1 MARRAAGLIDPTCCL
16 QYNRRLVY
24 SPPRAGPAMA
34 LESPTPVP
42 RNVRAL
48 AIIVAALL
56 IVLFTTSPAYRLS
69 APALPVPTSPGLA
82 AVAPAAPAPTMAP
95 RPALAAPPAAAALP
109 SEVPPQGQLATT
121 LDGYLNQLVSAGLF
135 QGVVLVAHDGQVL
148 LNRGY
153 GYADAEQRLPN
164 HALTRFQLASMTKPF
179 TALAIMQ
186 LQARG
191 LLGLQDSI
199 CRYLDDCPVAW
210 QPIVI
215 RQLLNHTAGLPNYTD
230 LAEFNDTQVQPAT
243 PAELLQRFR
252 DMPLLFTPGS
262 RYMYENSDY
271 VLLGMVIERV
281 TGRRYAEAMREL
293 IFDPLGMRD
302 TGTDPSAPAPAGAAL
317 GYNLPGERAPLLD
330 PSNLFA
336 AGALYSTSQDLYRFD
351 QALYTEQLLAQ
362 PLLDQIWTPGLGG
375 YGYGWKIGSLDRH
388 RKISHPGRMDG
399 FASTIARFPD
409 DRVSVIVLANMSA
422 ADTEGIAD
430 YIATLVFGSV

>member
-1 MARRAAGLIDPTCCL
+1 
-16 QYNRRLVY
+16 
-24 SPPRAGPAMA
+24 MA

-69 APALPVPTSPGLA
+69 APALPVPTSSGLA
-82 AVAPAAPAPTMAP
+82 AVAPAAPAPTMAA

-153 GYADAEQRLPN
+153 GYADAEQHLAN

-230 LAEFNDTQVQPAT
+230 LAEFNDTQAQPAT
-243 PAELLQRFR
+243 
-252 DMPLLFTPGS
+252 
-262 RYMYENSDY
+262 
-271 VLLGMVIERV
+271 
-281 TGRRYAEAMREL
+281 
-293 IFDPLGMRD
+293 LGMRD